1 MQFIR
6 FTEKFSKKPT
16 ILNIEHISRA
26 TAGGDFGSIITM
38 ILPSSDGYYRQKNIH
53 VAESIDVV
61 SEAILSVQAKEDNLR
76 QGSR

>member
-6 FTEKFSKKPT
+6 FTEKFSKKST
-16 ILNIEHISRA
+16 VLNIEHISRA
-26 TAGGDFGSIITM
+26 TAGGDFGSIISM
-38 ILPSSDGYYRQKNIH
+38 ILPNSKGEWRSKDIH

-61 SEAILSVQAKEDNLR
+61 SEAILTVQKKEDDLR